1 MPGFIRW
8 IETPAGRA
16 PVISGH
22 LTFADTL
29 GAWKARWGIGR
40 MAYIVPPGLYA
51 VGSPAAH
58 SPVLVTCNYKMT
70 YDILRKA
77 LNGRSLWILVL
88 ETYGIN
94 VWCAAGKGTFGTG
107 ELVRRIA
114 DTNLAQIV
122 SHRRLILPL
131 LGAVGVKAVEVA
143 RRSGFNV
150 QFGCIFADH
159 LPDFLD
165 NGMNVTP
172 DMRELNFSLKDRL
185 ALVPIEL
192 VIGLKSLPV
201 VGFTSGLAGAFSR
214 GSFSLQGGFTF
225 FLYAFI
231 GIITGTVVVP
241 LLLPWLPSRSFAVKG
256 ALTGLLVAGALLMA
270 QSGSLLWYEA
280 AALMLL
286 MTSISSFF
294 ALNFTG
300 STPFTS
306 RSGVK
311 KEMRLSL
318 PAMAAA
324 AIAGFSFLVIGRF
337 AG

>member
-1 MPGFIRW
+1 
-8 IETPAGRA
+8 
-16 PVISGH
+16 
-22 LTFADTL
+22 
-29 GAWKARWGIGR
+29 
-40 MAYIVPPGLYA
+40 
-51 VGSPAAH
+51 
-58 SPVLVTCNYKMT
+58 
-70 YDILRKA
+70 
-77 LNGRSLWILVL
+77 
-88 ETYGIN
+88 
-94 VWCAAGKGTFGTG
+94 
-107 ELVRRIA
+107 
-114 DTNLAQIV
+114 
-122 SHRRLILPL
+122 
-131 LGAVGVKAVEVA
+131 
-143 RRSGFNV
+143 
-150 QFGCIFADH
+150 
-159 LPDFLD
+159 
-165 NGMNVTP
+165 MNVTP